1 MNSTEKTHTISV
13 LVENEF
19 GVLARIAG
27 MFAGRGFN
35 IDALS
40 VAPSPDPK
48 TSRMTIITSG
58 SDPIIEQILK
68 QLNRLIDVIKV
79 VDVSSQECVRREL
92 MLVKVK
98 VQDKNRESLMQIIQN
113 FSGKIADADDSK
125 TMVLEFLG
133 EHDEM
138 GTILNVLREQ
148 EFEILESVST
158 GNIAIQKGKNVLS
171 S

>member
-48 TSRMTIITSG
+48 TSRMTIITHG
-58 SDPIIEQILK
+58 NDPIIEQILK

-92 MLVKVK
+92 MLVKVRIH
-98 VQDKNRESLMQIIQN
+98 DKNRESLMQVIQT
-113 FSGKIADADDSK
+113 FSGKIADADESK
-125 TMVLEFLG
+125 TMVLEFVG
-133 EHDEM
+133 EHEEM
-138 GTILNVLREQ
+138 NTILNVLREQ
-148 EFEILESVST
+148 DFEILESVST

-171 S
+171 A

>member
-1 MNSTEKTHTISV
+1 MNANEKTHTISV

-19 GVLARIAG
+19 GVLARIAS

-48 TSRMTIITSG
+48 TSRMTIITRG
-58 SDPIIEQILK
+58 NDPIIEQILK

-98 VQDKNRESLMQIIQN
+98 VHDKNRESLMQIIQN

-125 TMVLEFLG
+125 TMVLEFVG

-171 S
+171 A